1 MRKITAF
8 LVLLAFW
15 SFTVYGYDVGNPR
28 AEVCRRINTER
39 SKVGLKV
46 LKVNSNLQM
55 ASQDQANWMA
65 SVRRMEHLRAEARSF
80 EEFKTCNWHPANRVV
95 NAGYF
100 KFEELFRVVRKPGG
114 GATVFPLPSANEN
127 VGEIIAHGSGG
138 GPEIYQPSVIVAGW
152 MKSPG
157 HRKTIL
163 TPNFEEFGVG
173 ITATHQGDVFWCVVF
188 ANH

>member
-1 MRKITAF
+1 MRKTTVF
-8 LVLLAFW
+8 LLALAFC
-15 SFTVYGYDVGNPR
+15 SPAGYGYDVNDLKS
-28 AEVCRRINTER
+28 EVCRRINSER
-39 SKVGLKV
+39 TKIGLKV
-46 LKVNSNLQM
+46 LKVNANLQL

-65 SVRRMEHLRAEARSF
+65 SVRKMEHLRAEARSF
-80 EEFKTCNWHPANRVV
+80 EEFKTCNWHPANRVI
-95 NAGYF
+95 NSGYF
-100 KFEELFRVVRKPGG
+100 EFEDLFKVMKKSGG
-114 GATVFPLPSANEN
+114 GTTVFPLPSANEN

-138 GPEIYQPSVIVAGW
+138 GPAIYRPSVIVAGW
-152 MKSPG
+152 MRSPG